1 MGIAMLRVALAAGL
15 ILVAASQLVSFA
27 SADADTQSKTL
38 TGTRLALKLSCPA
51 QVDIEPDAELAGKI
65 EVDASAD
72 GQEALDALHYS
83 EGETVRIE
91 HSAGCGALGV
101 LDHGLQLTIRV
112 PKGTPIE
119 IADNSA
125 VRYEIGETRGPLK
138 MSTSGAADLHAERI
152 TQLDLDSAGAADITI
167 DRLDGPGAVS
177 LKGGGDFTISDG
189 AMPSL
194 HLETLGAGDVR
205 VEDGQIGTLDIS
217 IAGAGNA
224 EIHAPV
230 QDANLE
236 IVGLGN
242 IEVEKV
248 TGKVNRK
255 VLGIGNIEIG
265 S

>member
-1 MGIAMLRVALAAGL
+1 MLRVALAAGL

-27 SADADTQSKTL
+27 SADTQSKTL
-38 TGTRLALKLSCPA
+38 SGNRLALNLACPA
-51 QVDIEPDAELAGKI
+51 EVEIQPDADLVGKI
-65 EVDASAD
+65 EVEAHAD
-72 GQEALDALHYS
+72 SQAALDALRYS
-83 EGETVRIE
+83 EGETARIE
-91 HSAGCGALGV
+91 HPEACALTDM
-101 LDHGLQLTIRV
+101 LDDGLKLTIRV

-119 IADNSA
+119 IAGNSA

-138 MSTSGAADLHAERI
+138 MTTAGAADLHAERI
-152 TQLDLDSAGAADITI
+152 TALDLDSAGAADIQI
-167 DRLDGPGAVS
+167 DRLDGPGVVA

-194 HLETLGAGDVR
+194 HLESRGAGDVR
-205 VEDGQIGTLDIS
+205 VEDGQIGMLDIS

-236 IVGLGN
+236 ILGLGN
-242 IEVEKV
+242 IEVEQV

-255 VLGIGNIEIG
+255 IIGIGNIQVG

>member
-15 ILVAASQLVSFA
+15 ILLAASQLVSFA
-27 SADADTQSKTL
+27 SADTQSKTL
-38 TGTRLALKLSCPA
+38 VGQRLFLTLACPA
-51 QVDIEPDAELAGKI
+51 QVDIQSDADLAGKI
-65 EVDASAD
+65 EVDATAD
-72 GQEALDALHYS
+72 GQEALDALRYT

-91 HSAGCGALGV
+91 HRTGCGALDV

-119 IADNSA
+119 IAGNSA
-125 VRYEIGETRGPLK
+125 VRYQIGDTRGPLK
-138 MSTSGAADLHAERI
+138 MSTSGAADLHVERI
-152 TQLDLDSAGAADITI
+152 TALDLDSAGAADITV
-167 DRLDGPGAVS
+167 DRLDGPGVVS
-177 LKGGGDFTISDG
+177 LKGGGDFTLSDG

-194 HLETLGAGDVR
+194 RLDTRGAGDVR
-205 VEDGQIGTLDIS
+205 VEDGQIGTLDVS

-242 IEVEKV
+242 IQVEKV

>member
-15 ILVAASQLVSFA
+15 ILLAASQLVSFA
-27 SADADTQSKTL
+27 SADTQSKTL
-38 TGTRLALKLSCPA
+38 AGKKLALKLACPA
-51 QVDIEPDAELAGKI
+51 QVDIQPDADLADKI

-72 GQEALDALHYS
+72 GQEALDALRYS

-91 HSAGCGALGV
+91 HRAGCGAFDV

-119 IADNSA
+119 IAGNSA

-138 MSTSGAADLHAERI
+138 VTTSGAADLHVERI
-152 TQLDLDSAGAADITI
+152 TALDLDSAGAADIKI
-167 DRLDGPGAVS
+167 DRLDGPGVVS
-177 LKGGGDFTISDG
+177 LKGGGEFTISDG

-194 HLETLGAGDVR
+194 HLESRGAGDVR
-205 VEDGQIGTLDIS
+205 VEDGQIGLLDIS

-242 IEVEKV
+242 IEVEKA

-255 VLGIGNIEIG
+255 ILGIGNIEVG